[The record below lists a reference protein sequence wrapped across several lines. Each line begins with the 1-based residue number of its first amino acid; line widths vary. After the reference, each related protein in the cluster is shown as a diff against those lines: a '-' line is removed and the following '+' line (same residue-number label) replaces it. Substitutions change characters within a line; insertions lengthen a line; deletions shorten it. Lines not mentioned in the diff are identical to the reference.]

1 MVISHQSVQ
10 LLPYKFRKF
19 FRMWGSGI
27 HCTDQGTLSWALC
40 APRNWSGVS
49 VWIEADDELQ
59 DVEGKTPVLIFHK
72 HCHESAAH
80 DDVLQGYI
88 CRRGQGELGWA
99 QEHTFSKFPALIL
112 DCLWLLWED
121 YDLLSPFHRGWI
133 LFWKHLF
140 PTEVSQSVGVNF
152 INLTS
157 QSAVQQTF
165 VLHL

>member
-1 MVISHQSVQ
+1 MVISHQVCNC
-10 LLPYKFRKF
+10 LPINSGSSPG
-19 FRMWGSGI
+19 WGSGI
-27 HCTDQGTLSWALC
+27 HGTDQRTLSLAWC

-59 DVEGKTPVLIFHK
+59 DAEEKTPVLIFHK

-80 DDVLQGYI
+80 DSVLQGYI
-88 CRRGQGELGWA
+88 CRRGQQGELGWA

-121 YDLLSPFHRGWI
+121 YDLLSPFHGGWI

-140 PTEVSQSVGVNF
+140 PTEVS
-152 INLTS
+152 
-157 QSAVQQTF
+157 
-165 VLHL
+165 